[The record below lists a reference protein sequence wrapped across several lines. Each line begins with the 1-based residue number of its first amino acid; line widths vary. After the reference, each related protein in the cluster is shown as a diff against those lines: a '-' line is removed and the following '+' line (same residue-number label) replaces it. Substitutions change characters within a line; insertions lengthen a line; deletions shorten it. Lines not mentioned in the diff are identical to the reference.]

1 MDLKKLDPM
10 ARKMRV
16 HIDGFYKAIE
26 DNDTSNAG
34 THINEILKYAQYMSN
49 DVSTLIA
56 KASHHPEGMNQRF
69 AGGAP
74 VMKFNRTETV
84 HPTTDKVLPGTIRTS
99 RIGSIMRKQSNR
111 SL

>member
-26 DNDTSNAG
+26 NNDTFNAG
-34 THINEILKYAQYMSN
+34 THINEILKYAQYMSKDVDTIITKSNFAPKGVN
-49 DVSTLIA
+49 D
-56 KASHHPEGMNQRF
+56 KF
-69 AGGAP
+69 AGGVP
-74 VMKFNRTETV
+74 VRKFNQTETV
-84 HPTTDKVLPGTIRTS
+84 HPISDNVLPGTIRTS